1 MYIPSYDFSL
11 FKIPNFSSLGAQE
24 FNAMTEFSANTPLS
38 YVDYSLNQLAGLTQ
52 PNNAYPYMQRQFP
65 IDIYPQELQA
75 FFQDTPQA
83 ARERLRKLRDQANE
97 VLGESSQDKVAIP
110 KTKSEKTCPQGY
122 SPVSVFGIFSYC
134 GKDMISDGEG
144 TMGVKEAP
152 IPLKNL
158 ETFMNALP
166 QGSGIF
172 LIAVVVIIL
181 LFLFVR
187 K

>member
-1 MYIPSYDFSL
+1 MMYIPSYDFNL

-52 PNNAYPYMQRQFP
+52 PNNAYPYPQNQFP
-65 IDIYPQELQA
+65 AQIIPYDLQPY
-75 FFQDTPQA
+75 FQDTPSA
-83 ARERLRKLRDQANE
+83 AADRLRKLRDQAN
-97 VLGESSQDKVAIP
+97 VILGETPQDKVSVP
-110 KTKSEKTCPQGY
+110 QSKSDCPPGFKRVT
-122 SPVSVFGIFSYC
+122 PLGITWLSYC
-134 GKDMISDGEG
+134 GKELHSDDRGA
-144 TMGVKEAP
+144 VKESDVG
-152 IPLKNL
+152 LGSFEK
-158 ETFMNALP
+158 FMNALP

-172 LIAVVVIIL
+172 LIALVVIIL